1 MSEAKKRDIAKE
13 CVDGLRL
20 IRDKLQKS
28 AKDNTLIVG
37 ITPDEV
43 KYIINNSIF
52 SILTAQ
58 MLKKKEENDVQS
70 NSKY

>member
-37 ITPDEV
+37 ITPEEV

-52 SILTAQ
+52 SILTVQ
-58 MLKKKEENDVQS
+58 MLKKKEEEHENRNV
-70 NSKY
+70 

>member
-1 MSEAKKRDIAKE
+1 MTDKRDIAKE

-37 ITPDEV
+37 VTPEEV

-58 MLKKKEENDVQS
+58 MLQKKEEKDGD
-70 NSKY
+70 

>member
-1 MSEAKKRDIAKE
+1 MSEAKRRDIAKE

-52 SILTAQ
+52 AILTVQ
-58 MLKKKEENDVQS
+58 MLKKKEENNGD
-70 NSKY
+70 

>member
-1 MSEAKKRDIAKE
+1 MTDKRDIAKE

-37 ITPDEV
+37 VTPEEV

-58 MLKKKEENDVQS
+58 MLKKKEGEDVQS
-70 NSKY
+70 NSEH

>member
-1 MSEAKKRDIAKE
+1 MSEVKKRDIAKE

-37 ITPDEV
+37 ITPEEV

-58 MLKKKEENDVQS
+58 MLKKKEGENV
-70 NSKY
+70 

>member
-1 MSEAKKRDIAKE
+1 MSEAKKRDVAKE

-58 MLKKKEENDVQS
+58 MLKKKEENDHE
-70 NSKY
+70 

>member
-37 ITPDEV
+37 ITPEEV

-58 MLKKKEENDVQS
+58 MLKKKEEANE
-70 NSKY
+70 N

>member
-58 MLKKKEENDVQS
+58 MLKKKEEENE
-70 NSKY
+70 N

>member
-1 MSEAKKRDIAKE
+1 MSDIKKRDIAKE

-37 ITPDEV
+37 ITPEEV

-58 MLKKKEENDVQS
+58 MLKKKEEEANGD
-70 NSKY
+70 

>member
-1 MSEAKKRDIAKE
+1 MPDKRDIAKE

-28 AKDNTLIVG
+28 AKDNTLIIG
-37 ITPDEV
+37 ITPEEV

-58 MLKKKEENDVQS
+58 MLKKKEENDGD
-70 NSKY
+70 

>member
-1 MSEAKKRDIAKE
+1 MPDKRDIAKE

-58 MLKKKEENDVQS
+58 MLKKKEEKDGD
-70 NSKY
+70 

>member
-1 MSEAKKRDIAKE
+1 MPDKRDIAKE

-37 ITPDEV
+37 ITPEEV
-43 KYIINNSIF
+43 KYVINNSIF

-58 MLKKKEENDVQS
+58 MLKKKEGEDV
-70 NSKY
+70 

>member
-37 ITPDEV
+37 ITPDEI

-52 SILTAQ
+52 TILTAQ
-58 MLKKKEENDVQS
+58 MIIKKKEEENE
-70 NSKY
+70 N

>member
-37 ITPDEV
+37 ITPEEV

-52 SILTAQ
+52 SILTVQ
-58 MLKKKEENDVQS
+58 MLKKKEEKDGD
-70 NSKY
+70 

>member
-37 ITPDEV
+37 ITPDEI

-52 SILTAQ
+52 TILTAQ
-58 MLKKKEENDVQS
+58 MIIKKKEENNGD
-70 NSKY
+70 

>member
-1 MSEAKKRDIAKE
+1 MPDKRDIAKE

-37 ITPDEV
+37 VTPEEV

-58 MLKKKEENDVQS
+58 MLKKKEEKDGD
-70 NSKY
+70 

>member
-37 ITPDEV
+37 ITPEEV

-58 MLKKKEENDVQS
+58 MLKKKEEEANGD
-70 NSKY
+70 

>member
-20 IRDKLQKS
+20 IRDNLQKS
-28 AKDNTLIVG
+28 AKDNSLIVG
-37 ITPDEV
+37 ITPDEI

-52 SILTAQ
+52 TILTAQ
-58 MLKKKEENDVQS
+58 MIIKKRGEENE
-70 NSKY
+70 N

>member
-28 AKDNTLIVG
+28 AKDNSLIVG
-37 ITPDEV
+37 ITPDEI

-52 SILTAQ
+52 TILTAQ
-58 MLKKKEENDVQS
+58 MIIKKKEEKNGD
-70 NSKY
+70 

>member
-28 AKDNTLIVG
+28 AKDNSLVLG
-37 ITPDEV
+37 ITPDEI

-52 SILTAQ
+52 TILTAQ
-58 MLKKKEENDVQS
+58 MIIKKREEENE
-70 NSKY
+70 N

>member
-1 MSEAKKRDIAKE
+1 MSEAKRRDIAKE

-37 ITPDEV
+37 ITPEEV
-43 KYIINNSIF
+43 KYVINNSIF

-58 MLKKKEENDVQS
+58 MLKKKEEKDGD
-70 NSKY
+70 

>member
-28 AKDNTLIVG
+28 AKDNSLIVG
-37 ITPDEV
+37 ITPEEV

-52 SILTAQ
+52 SILTVQ
-58 MLKKKEENDVQS
+58 MLKKKEEENE
-70 NSKY
+70 N

>member
-1 MSEAKKRDIAKE
+1 MPDKRDIAKE

-37 ITPDEV
+37 VTPEEV

-58 MLKKKEENDVQS
+58 MLKKKEEKDVQS
-70 NSKY
+70 NSEY

>member
-1 MSEAKKRDIAKE
+1 MSVAKRRDIAKE

-37 ITPDEV
+37 ITPEEV

-52 SILTAQ
+52 SILTVQ
-58 MLKKKEENDVQS
+58 MLKKKEEENVQS
-70 NSKY
+70 NSTD

>member
-1 MSEAKKRDIAKE
+1 MSEAKKRDIVKE

-37 ITPDEV
+37 ITPEEV

-58 MLKKKEENDVQS
+58 MLKKKEEEANGD
-70 NSKY
+70 

>member
-1 MSEAKKRDIAKE
+1 MPDKRDIAKE

-20 IRDKLQKS
+20 IRDKLQRS

-37 ITPDEV
+37 ITPEEV
-43 KYIINNSIF
+43 KYVINNSIF

-58 MLKKKEENDVQS
+58 MLKKKEGEDV
-70 NSKY
+70 

>member
-1 MSEAKKRDIAKE
+1 MSDIKKRDIAKE

-20 IRDKLQKS
+20 IRGKLQKS

-58 MLKKKEENDVQS
+58 MLKKKEEEHES
-70 NSKY
+70 

>member
-1 MSEAKKRDIAKE
+1 MPDKRDIAKE

-58 MLKKKEENDVQS
+58 MLQKKEGENV
-70 NSKY
+70 

>member
-1 MSEAKKRDIAKE
+1 MSDKRDIAKE

-37 ITPDEV
+37 ITPEEV
-43 KYIINNSIF
+43 KYVINNSIF

-58 MLKKKEENDVQS
+58 MLKKKEEEENV
-70 NSKY
+70 

>member
-1 MSEAKKRDIAKE
+1 MPDKRDIAKE

-37 ITPDEV
+37 ITPEEV

-58 MLKKKEENDVQS
+58 MLQKKEEENENRNV
-70 NSKY
+70 

>member
-28 AKDNTLIVG
+28 AKDNSLIVG

-52 SILTAQ
+52 SILTVQ
-58 MLKKKEENDVQS
+58 MLKKKEENDHE
-70 NSKY
+70 

>member
-1 MSEAKKRDIAKE
+1 MSEVKKRDIAKE

-28 AKDNTLIVG
+28 AKDNSLVVG
-37 ITPDEV
+37 ITPDEI

-52 SILTAQ
+52 TILTAQ
-58 MLKKKEENDVQS
+58 MIIKKREEENE
-70 NSKY
+70 N

>member
-1 MSEAKKRDIAKE
+1 MPDKRDIAKE

-28 AKDNTLIVG
+28 AKDNTLIAG
-37 ITPDEV
+37 ITPEEV

-58 MLKKKEENDVQS
+58 MLHKKEEENE
-70 NSKY
+70 N

>member
-28 AKDNTLIVG
+28 AKDNSLIVG
-37 ITPDEV
+37 ITPDEI

-52 SILTAQ
+52 TILTAQ
-58 MLKKKEENDVQS
+58 MIIKKKEEENE
-70 NSKY
+70 N

>member
-37 ITPDEV
+37 ITPEEV

-52 SILTAQ
+52 TILTAQ
-58 MLKKKEENDVQS
+58 MIIKKKEKENE
-70 NSKY
+70 N

>member
-1 MSEAKKRDIAKE
+1 MSEVKKRDIAKE

-37 ITPDEV
+37 ITPEEV

-58 MLKKKEENDVQS
+58 MLKKKEENDHG
-70 NSKY
+70 

>member
-1 MSEAKKRDIAKE
+1 MSDKRDIAKE

-28 AKDNTLIVG
+28 AKDNSLIVG

-52 SILTAQ
+52 SILTAE
-58 MLKKKEENDVQS
+58 MLKKKEKKNGD
-70 NSKY
+70 

>member
-1 MSEAKKRDIAKE
+1 MPDKRDIAKE

-28 AKDNTLIVG
+28 AKDNTLIIGV
-37 ITPDEV
+37 TPEEV

-58 MLKKKEENDVQS
+58 MLKKKEEKDGD
-70 NSKY
+70 

>member
-1 MSEAKKRDIAKE
+1 MSEVKKRDIAKE

-43 KYIINNSIF
+43 KYIINNSIL
-52 SILTAQ
+52 SILTIQ
-58 MLKKKEENDVQS
+58 MLKKKEENDHE
-70 NSKY
+70 

>member
-52 SILTAQ
+52 AILTVQ
-58 MLKKKEENDVQS
+58 MLKKKEEKDGD
-70 NSKY
+70 